1 MRVCAY
7 MCAFI
12 YKYICDH
19 WNDLYYMAEVLNE
32 KNKIK
37 FIIQSSYETHI
48 SSSPVTHLVLG
59 VSLHQLPLL
68 LLALGLCGG
77 AGRCFLLAN
86 LVKFS
91 IKYFEGRK
99 KTSAER
105 SDKLSAC

>member
-37 FIIQSSYETHI
+37 FIIQSSYENTHFFFPCDPPGTGCLPPPTRPPPSRSWPLWWYWTLL
-48 SSSPVTHLVLG
+48 SSGQPCQV
-59 VSLHQLPLL
+59 
-68 LLALGLCGG
+68 
-77 AGRCFLLAN
+77 F
-86 LVKFS
+86 
-91 IKYFEGRK
+91 Y
-99 KTSAER
+99 
-105 SDKLSAC
+105 